1 MNEELE
7 QLDEDQDQSERS
19 DENQSQLIEIYKLH
33 TQLANNI
40 SNRRVTTSRFYQVL
54 LSGLIVV
61 FIAFLQNKNDAA
73 VQLPIE
79 LVIEILGALGLL
91 LSWSWCMSVESYLL
105 LNSRKYAVLKKLEGE
120 LDYQFFKEEWDLLGK
135 NKQNLTYKELSK
147 SERSVPDLFFC
158 LAYVESLIGRLI
170 VYFYVLY
177 LFLRLAVYRWKG

>member
-7 QLDEDQDQSERS
+7 QS
-19 DENQSQLIEIYKLH
+19 DGNKDQLIEIYKLH
-33 TQLANNI
+33 TQLVNNI
-40 SNRRVTTSRFYQVL
+40 SNRRVTTNRFYQVL

-61 FIAFLQNKNDAA
+61 FIAFLQNKNDAV

-79 LVIEILGALGLL
+79 SVIEILGALGLL

-105 LNSRKYAVLKKLEGE
+105 LNSRKYDVLKKLEDK
-120 LDYQFFKEEWDLLGK
+120 LDYQFFKEEWDLLGE

-147 SERSVPDLFFC
+147 SERSVPDLFLCFASV
-158 LAYVESLIGRLI
+158 LYVSYMSSNVESLIGRLI